1 MVRRYIMKNILLGLF
16 VLSTSAF
23 ADINGSIGY
32 SSDYMW
38 RGVSQSAGA
47 SSFNAGIEVDSN
59 GFFVGAWV
67 GEVDFGDEATQERDL
82 YLGYNL
88 DVMDNLDVQLGLIQ
102 YRYDKGDYDTV
113 EEGFVKVGYNSLTLS
128 YFLDTDTENDYAH
141 ISYDLWFVN
150 GVDASIGYGYHGED
164 DDFSTLTISKDIN
177 NFTLSAM
184 VMLDEA
190 FENQTTDSVSF
201 GLSYNF

>member
-1 MVRRYIMKNILLGLF
+1 MKNILLGLL

-23 ADINGSIGY
+23 ADVNGSIGY

-47 SSFNAGIEVDSN
+47 SSLNAGIELDSN

-164 DDFSTLTISKDIN
+164 DDFSTLTISKDFN
-177 NFTLSAM
+177 NFTLSAL

>member
-1 MVRRYIMKNILLGLF
+1 MKNILLGLL

-23 ADINGSIGY
+23 ADVNGSIGY

-47 SSFNAGIEVDSN
+47 SSLNAGIELDSN

-150 GVDASIGYGYHGED
+150 GVDASIGYGYHDED

-177 NFTLSAM
+177 NFTLSALI
-184 VMLDEA
+184 MLDEA

-201 GLSYNF
+201 SLSYNL

>member
-23 ADINGSIGY
+23 AGVNGSIGY

-47 SSFNAGIEVDSN
+47 SSFNAGIELDSN

-88 DVMDNLDVQLGLIQ
+88 GVMDNLDVQLGLIQ

-113 EEGFVKVGYNSLTLS
+113 EEGFVKVGYNNLTVS
-128 YFLDTDTENDYAH
+128 YFLDTDTEDDYAH
-141 ISYDLWFVN
+141 VSYDLWFVN
-150 GVDASIGYGYHGED
+150 GVDATIGYGYHD
-164 DDFSTLTISKDIN
+164 RNDDFSTLSLSKDFN
-177 NFTLSAM
+177 NFTLSALI
-184 VMLDEA
+184 MLDEA
-190 FENQTTDSVSF
+190 FENQTSDSVSF

>member
-1 MVRRYIMKNILLGLF
+1 MKNILLGLF